1 MEVYEAIKTRVSTR
15 SFLPDRIPADMVK
28 EIVQAALYAPVGM
41 HRFDTLHITV
51 LQDKALLEKIRLSAV
66 KASGDENADPL
77 HGAPLLV
84 IVSSSQEGDIA
95 GANAAC
101 LVENMLLR
109 ATDLG
114 LENLYVRGVLASVAK
129 DEELLRELNI
139 PEGMRPVASAAVGYA
154 TVKPEPRKTPFNNVT
169 KVDYIG

>member
-1 MEVYEAIKTRVSTR
+1 MEDCKALKALVSTL
-15 SFLPDRIPADMVK
+15 SFRPDRVPEDAVR
-28 EIVQAALYAPVGM
+28 EIVEAALYAPVGM

-51 LQDKALLEKIRLSAV
+51 LQDKELLEKIRRAAV
-66 KASGDENADPL
+66 EHSGDEHADPL
-77 HGAPLLV
+77 HGAPLFI

-114 LENLYVRGVLASVAK
+114 LENLYIRGVLAVLSK
-129 DEELLRELNI
+129 DGELLRELRI
-139 PEGMRPVASAAVGYA
+139 PAGMKPVAAAAIGYA
-154 TVKPEPRKTPFNNVT
+154 EKKPAPRETPFNNVT

>member
-1 MEVYEAIKTRVSTR
+1 MEVKQAIKLRVSTR
-15 SFLPDRIPADMVK
+15 SFLPDRVPEEMVN

-41 HRFDTLHITV
+41 HRFDTLRLTV
-51 LQDKALLEKIRLSAV
+51 LQDKALLEKIRLAAV
-66 KASGDENADPL
+66 KASGDEHADPL

-101 LVENMLLR
+101 LVENMLLC

-114 LENLYVRGVLASVAK
+114 LGNLYVRGVLAAVAA
-129 DEELLRELNI
+129 DEALLRELNI
-139 PEGMRPVASAAVGYA
+139 PEGMTPLASAAVGYA
-154 TVKPEPRKTPFNNVT
+154 VTQPQPRETPFNDVT

>member
-1 MEVYEAIKTRVSTR
+1 MEVYEAIKARVSTR
-15 SFLPDRIPADMVK
+15 NFLPDRVPADMIK
-28 EIVQAALYAPVGM
+28 EIVEAALYAPVGM

-51 LQDKALLEKIRLSAV
+51 LQDKELLEKIRLTAV
-66 KASGDENADPL
+66 KSSGDEHADPL
-77 HGAPLLV
+77 HGAPLLI

-114 LENLYVRGVLASVAK
+114 LENLYVRGVLASVSQ
-129 DEELLRELNI
+129 DETLMRELSI
-139 PEGMRPVASAAVGYA
+139 PED
-154 TVKPEPRKTPFNNVT
+154 RKSV
-169 KVDYIG
+169 V